1 MQTVIEEIDSLRA
14 SIPALSGGVFYL
26 EEYIL
31 LPHYGGNVMLRFG
44 LDRGSVTAE
53 ELDALER
60 ELYSLLPEGFF
71 ADFMGEVYRRAGVS
85 YEGLEEKL
93 IRCAAV
99 YRGESIPVSPF
110 FEEVDAEAK
119 RLLALFGLP
128 SETPVWEIQPDEEET
143 ALLILGD
150 AEGGRGLIRELTL
163 DGVRYEARLVDP
175 ISCEGLMRAA
185 VYARERG
192 VSLMRA
198 VCNAVQE
205 ESL

>member
-1 MQTVIEEIDSLRA
+1 MKTLIETIDSLRRDV
-14 SIPALSGGVFYL
+14 PALSGGVFYL

-31 LPHYGGNVMLRFG
+31 LPHNGGNVMLRFG

-60 ELYSLLPEGFF
+60 ELNLLVPEGFF

-85 YEGLEEKL
+85 YEGHEERL
-93 IRCAAV
+93 IRCADV
-99 YRGESIPVSPF
+99 YREEKIPVSHF
-110 FEEVDAEAK
+110 SEEVKAEAK

-128 SETPVWEIQPDEEET
+128 AQTPVWEIQPDEEET

-150 AEGGRGLIRELTL
+150 ENAKIKEVQA
-163 DGVRYEARLVDP
+163 DGMKYEV
-175 ISCEGLMRAA
+175 ISVLRAPCEGLMRAA

>member
-1 MQTVIEEIDSLRA
+1 MKVLKAAIDSLRA
-14 SIPALSGGVFYL
+14 SIPALSGGKFEL
-26 EEYIL
+26 EEYVL

-44 LDRGSVTAE
+44 LMRESVTAK

-85 YEGLEEKL
+85 YEGLEERL
-93 IRCAAV
+93 IRCADV
-99 YRGESIPVSPF
+99 FREEKIPVSPF
-110 FEEVDAEAK
+110 SEEVKAEAK
-119 RLLALFGLP
+119 RLLRLFGLP
-128 SETPVWEIQPDEEET
+128 EDTPVWEIQPDEEET

-150 AEGGRGLIRELTL
+150 ENAKIKEVQS
-163 DGVRYEARLVDP
+163 DGMKYEVISVRKAP
-175 ISCEGLMRAA
+175 CEGLMRAA

-198 VCNAVQE
+198 VCNAIQE

>member
-1 MQTVIEEIDSLRA
+1 MKTLIETIDSIRRDA
-14 SIPALSGGVFYL
+14 PALSGGVFAL
-26 EEYIL
+26 EEYVL

-44 LDRGSVTAE
+44 LMRESVTAE
-53 ELDALER
+53 ELDGLER

-71 ADFMGEVYRRAGVS
+71 ADFMGSVYRRAGVS

-93 IRCAAV
+93 VRCA
-99 YRGESIPVSPF
+99 ESYQDEPIPVSPF
-110 FEEVDAEAK
+110 FDEVDAEAK
-119 RLLALFGLP
+119 RLKKLVGLP
-128 SETPVWEIQPDEEET
+128 EDAPVWEIQPDEEET

-150 AEGGRGLIRELTL
+150 ENAKIKEVQADGMKYEIISVRG
-163 DGVRYEARLVDP
+163 AP
-175 ISCEGLMRAA
+175 CEGLMRAA

-198 VCNAVQE
+198 VCNAVQK

>member
-1 MQTVIEEIDSLRA
+1 MASINEMIAKLRA
-14 SIPALSGGVFYL
+14 SFPALSGGKFEL
-26 EEYIL
+26 EEYVL

-44 LDRGSVTAE
+44 LHREGVNAE
-53 ELDALER
+53 ELDGLER
-60 ELYSLLPEGFF
+60 ELYRLVPEGFF

-85 YEGLEEKL
+85 YEGLEERL
-93 IRCAAV
+93 IRCADI
-99 YRGESIPVSPF
+99 YREEKIPVSPF
-110 FEEVDAEAK
+110 SEEVNAEAK

-128 SETPVWEIQPDEEET
+128 AETPVWEIQPDEEET

-150 AEGGRGLIRELTL
+150 ENAKIKEVQA
-163 DGVRYEARLVDP
+163 DGMKYEVISVRKAP
-175 ISCEGLMRAA
+175 CEGLMRAA

-198 VCNAVQE
+198 VCIAVQE

>member
-1 MQTVIEEIDSLRA
+1 MKVLKAAIDSLRA
-14 SIPALSGGVFYL
+14 SIPALSGGVFAL
-26 EEYIL
+26 EEYVL

-44 LDRGSVTAE
+44 LMRESVTAE

-71 ADFMGEVYRRAGVS
+71 ADFMGSVYRRAGVS
-85 YEGLEEKL
+85 YEGLEERL
-93 IRCAAV
+93 IRCADV
-99 YRGESIPVSPF
+99 FREEKIPVSPF
-110 FEEVDAEAK
+110 SEEVKAEAK
-119 RLLALFGLP
+119 RLLALLGLP
-128 SETPVWEIQPDEEET
+128 ENTPVWEIQPDEDET

-150 AEGGRGLIRELTL
+150 ENAKIKEVQA
-163 DGVRYEARLVDP
+163 DGMKYEVISVRKAP
-175 ISCEGLMRAA
+175 CEGLMRAA

-198 VCNAVQE
+198 VCNAIQE

>member
-1 MQTVIEEIDSLRA
+1 MQTVIEKIDSLRA
-14 SIPALSGGVFYL
+14 SIPALSGGVFAL
-26 EEYIL
+26 EEYVL

-44 LDRGSVTAE
+44 LMRESVTAE

-71 ADFMGEVYRRAGVS
+71 ADFMGSVYRRAGVS

-93 IRCAAV
+93 VRCAES
-99 YRGESIPVSPF
+99 YRDEPIPVSPF
-110 FEEVDAEAK
+110 FDEVDAEAK
-119 RLLALFGLP
+119 RLLRLLGLP
-128 SETPVWEIQPDEEET
+128 EDTPVWEIQPDEEET

-150 AEGGRGLIRELTL
+150 ENAKIKEVQADGMKYEVISVRE
-163 DGVRYEARLVDP
+163 AP
-175 ISCEGLMRAA
+175 CEGLMRAA

-198 VCNAVQE
+198 VCNAIQE

>member
-44 LDRGSVTAE
+44 LMRESVTAE
-53 ELDALER
+53 ELDGLER

-71 ADFMGEVYRRAGVS
+71 ADFMGEVYRKAGFGF
-85 YEGLEEKL
+85 EGLEEKL
-93 IRCAAV
+93 IRCADV
-99 YRGESIPVSPF
+99 FREEKIPVSPF
-110 FEEVDAEAK
+110 SEEVKAEAK
-119 RLLALFGLP
+119 RLKKLVGLP
-128 SETPVWEIQPDEEET
+128 EDAPVWEIQPDEEET

-150 AEGGRGLIRELTL
+150 ENAKIKEVQADGMKYEVISVRE
-163 DGVRYEARLVDP
+163 AP
-175 ISCEGLMRAA
+175 CEGLMRAA

>member
-1 MQTVIEEIDSLRA
+1 MQTVIEKIDSLRA
-14 SIPALSGGVFYL
+14 SIPALSGGVFAL
-26 EEYIL
+26 EEYVL

-44 LDRGSVTAE
+44 LMRESVTAK

-71 ADFMGEVYRRAGVS
+71 ADFMGSVYRRAGVS

-93 IRCAAV
+93 VRCAES
-99 YRGESIPVSPF
+99 YRDEPIPVSPF
-110 FEEVDAEAK
+110 FDEVDAEAK
-119 RLLALFGLP
+119 RLLRLLGLP
-128 SETPVWEIQPDEEET
+128 EDTPVWEIQPDEEET

-150 AEGGRGLIRELTL
+150 ENAKIKEVQA
-163 DGVRYEARLVDP
+163 DGMKYEVISVRRAP
-175 ISCEGLMRAA
+175 CEGLMRAA

-192 VSLMRA
+192 VSLMQA
-198 VCNAVQE
+198 VCTAVQE

>member
-1 MQTVIEEIDSLRA
+1 MQTVIEKIDSLRA

-60 ELYSLLPEGFF
+60 ELNLLVPDGFF
-71 ADFMGEVYRRAGVS
+71 CDFMGEVYRKAGFGF
-85 YEGLEEKL
+85 EGLEEKL
-93 IRCAAV
+93 IRCADV
-99 YRGESIPVSPF
+99 FREEKIPVSPF
-110 FEEVDAEAK
+110 SEEVKAEEK
-119 RLLALFGLP
+119 RLLALLGLP
-128 SETPVWEIQPDEEET
+128 AQTPVWEIQPDEEET

-150 AEGGRGLIRELTL
+150 ENAKIKEVQADGMKYEVISVRE
-163 DGVRYEARLVDP
+163 AP
-175 ISCEGLMRAA
+175 CEGLMRAA

>member
-1 MQTVIEEIDSLRA
+1 MKVLKAAIDSLRA
-14 SIPALSGGVFYL
+14 SIPALSGGVFAL
-26 EEYIL
+26 EEYVL

-44 LDRGSVTAE
+44 LMRESVTAK

-71 ADFMGEVYRRAGVS
+71 ADFMGSVYRRAGVS

-93 IRCAAV
+93 VRCAES
-99 YRGESIPVSPF
+99 YRDEPIPVSPF
-110 FEEVDAEAK
+110 FDEVDAEAK
-119 RLLALFGLP
+119 RLLRLFGLP
-128 SETPVWEIQPDEEET
+128 EDTPVWEIQPDEEET

-150 AEGGRGLIRELTL
+150 ENAKIKEVQA
-163 DGVRYEARLVDP
+163 DGMKYEVISVRKAP
-175 ISCEGLMRAA
+175 CEGLMRAA

-198 VCNAVQE
+198 VCNAIQE

>member
-1 MQTVIEEIDSLRA
+1 MKVLKAAIDSLRA
-14 SIPALSGGVFYL
+14 SIPALSGGVFAL
-26 EEYIL
+26 EEYVL

-44 LDRGSVTAE
+44 LMRESVTAK

-71 ADFMGEVYRRAGVS
+71 ADFMGEVYRRSSVS

-93 IRCAAV
+93 VRCAES
-99 YRGESIPVSPF
+99 YRDEPIPVSPF
-110 FEEVDAEAK
+110 FDEVNAEAK
-119 RLLALFGLP
+119 RLLRLFGLP
-128 SETPVWEIQPDEEET
+128 EDTPVWEIQPDEDET

-150 AEGGRGLIRELTL
+150 ENAKIKEVQA
-163 DGVRYEARLVDP
+163 DGMKYEVISVRKAP
-175 ISCEGLMRAA
+175 CEGLMRAA

-198 VCNAVQE
+198 VCNAIQE

>member
-31 LPHYGGNVMLRFG
+31 LPHYGENVMLRFG

-60 ELYSLLPEGFF
+60 ELNLLVPDGFF
-71 ADFMGEVYRRAGVS
+71 CDFMGEVYRKAGFGF
-85 YEGLEEKL
+85 EGLEERL
-93 IRCAAV
+93 IRCADV
-99 YRGESIPVSPF
+99 FREEKIPVSPF
-110 FEEVDAEAK
+110 SEEVKAEAK
-119 RLLALFGLP
+119 RLLALLGLP
-128 SETPVWEIQPDEEET
+128 SETPVWEIQPNEEET

-150 AEGGRGLIRELTL
+150 ENAKIKEVQA
-163 DGVRYEARLVDP
+163 DGMKYEV
-175 ISCEGLMRAA
+175 ISVLRAPCEGLMRAA

-198 VCNAVQE
+198 VCNAIQE

>member
-1 MQTVIEEIDSLRA
+1 MKVLKAAIDSLRA
-14 SIPALSGGVFYL
+14 SIPALSGGVFAL
-26 EEYIL
+26 EEYVL

-44 LDRGSVTAE
+44 LMRESVTAE

-71 ADFMGEVYRRAGVS
+71 ADFMGSVYRRAGVS

-93 IRCAAV
+93 VRCAES
-99 YRGESIPVSPF
+99 YRDEPIPVSPF
-110 FEEVDAEAK
+110 FDEVDAEAK
-119 RLLALFGLP
+119 RLLRLFGLP
-128 SETPVWEIQPDEEET
+128 EDTPVWEIQPDEDET

-150 AEGGRGLIRELTL
+150 ENAKIKEVQA
-163 DGVRYEARLVDP
+163 DGMKYEVISVRKAP
-175 ISCEGLMRAA
+175 CEGLMRAA

-198 VCNAVQE
+198 VCNAIQE